1 MINYYVY
8 SDIKAIKDIFDSFN
22 NQQKINFLEN
32 AINDFTNNQN
42 YLCSENVHSLEL
54 SINLMLYDL
63 DLYKIS
69 EDFADG
75 SSINNKIVIRDKTI
89 CFENEVSYIN
99 LFEILDFI
107 YKEHET
113 KLNILLIDNLFIFI
127 NNQSNYFK
135 FNFETLN
142 LIETNLQRLKLFT
155 YKIE

>member
-22 NQQKINFLEN
+22 NQQKIAFLES
-32 AINDFTNNQN
+32 AINDSINQN
-42 YLCSENVHSLEL
+42 YLCSEHVHCLEL

-63 DLYKIS
+63 DLYTIS

-75 SSINNKIVIRDKTI
+75 STINNKIVIRNKFI

-99 LFEILDFI
+99 LFEILEFI

-113 KLNILLIDNLFIFI
+113 KLNISLIDNLFMFI
-127 NNQSNYFK
+127 NKQSNYFK

-155 YKIE
+155 YKID